1 MEEDCSICPVS
12 ITLFFLCSLI
22 FGICI
27 LQVNCKCHQ
36 MTFNSKLQINPKTIC
51 QTPFFFQDIKK
62 KKKNSIL
69 KCLYVYRVFV
79 SICEY
84 TSESV
89 LSELNSTSIKE
100 RKLFAIR
107 NFYFNIRTPRMKS
120 FN

>member
-62 KKKNSIL
+62 KKKTLHFEMSV
-69 KCLYVYRVFV
+69 CLQ
-79 SICEY
+79 SLCEY
-84 TSESV
+84 
-89 LSELNSTSIKE
+89 
-100 RKLFAIR
+100 
-107 NFYFNIRTPRMKS
+107 M
-120 FN
+120 